1 MAEKQ
6 DFSCH
11 ATQTGCARQAGAN
24 DSILY
29 HPMIFHKFTQIAAVL
44 LGLAI
49 PFTGMAQEKV
59 APTKPE
65 TTKMKDIRIVMKRL

>member
-1 MAEKQ
+1 
-6 DFSCH
+6 
-11 ATQTGCARQAGAN
+11 
-24 DSILY
+24 
-29 HPMIFHKFTQIAAVL
+29 MIFHKFTQIAAVL

-65 TTKMKDIRIVMKRL
+65 TTKMKDIRIVMKTGKGNIELTLFPAQAPVTHPEL